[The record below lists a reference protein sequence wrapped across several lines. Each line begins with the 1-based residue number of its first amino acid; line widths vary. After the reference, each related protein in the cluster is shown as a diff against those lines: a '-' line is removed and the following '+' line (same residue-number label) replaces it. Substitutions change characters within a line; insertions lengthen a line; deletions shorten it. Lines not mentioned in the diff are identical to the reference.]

1 LAPGGRWTPCFVHES
16 TSRGQTSGALV
27 AWMLR
32 AGPTYT
38 PDVSPGPGGTRER
51 PLRGR
56 AAELAAIGARLD
68 EVRSGVG
75 SVIIVEGRAG
85 LGKTRLLDACA
96 SMAAERSFGVG
107 RGVAEPHRR
116 AVELDALLDALFGG
130 RKPLLARNALSD
142 LHASPEQRFWLLQ
155 DVQALI
161 EKEALQRPLLIC
173 LDDLHLAGDGCA
185 EAMRQLPRRLA
196 SLPVGWVMAF
206 RPDQGLSS
214 VQSAKDELA
223 AAGAE
228 VVRLG
233 PLGREAVMQIAAD
246 VLGADPDGGLL
257 RKSDQVRGNPFLL
270 IEFFRGLQDERLVA
284 VEAGR
289 ARLVEDRLPRRVS
302 DNMRARLLR
311 MSPAANRLATLASA
325 LGRRFS
331 VQELAQMA
339 GMPVAELLDP
349 VKELAQ
355 ADIFTESGGR
365 LAFGHDLIR
374 EAVRASSP
382 VPVRRALDRQAADVL
397 VARGAL
403 PVEVAEQLADCAEP
417 GDEAAIA
424 TLLEAAATLGSSDPA
439 GSAALAGRALELAPP
454 QHPLRGPLVARRVV
468 SLFTAGLLEEAT
480 RFAASALRQALP
492 SEEEARVRLAVAGMF
507 DLSSDV
513 RADNT
518 RAALALP
525 GLSADT
531 RALLWA
537 SLLHNVVAA
546 ARTEEAGGLLPKAR
560 DAVPDSR
567 RGTAWFTLELARSGL
582 QYQRS
587 DVNGALEILAAA
599 QRHSLPG
606 QDDARARMADTF
618 KVSFL
623 AALDRFDEAFHVA
636 DNGIAGAQKDR
647 QNWALRMFETLKGR
661 LLLQRGRLAEA
672 AVALEGRFSLDDAD
686 RVAGREAAN
695 IVALGKLKIHS
706 GDDAGAREVAEIAKL
721 MMRASAP
728 VVQHH
733 GAWYLALHA
742 MSQGEADVARDWL
755 CSCGHANR
763 LQLFPLF
770 PFEIEDDPQLVRIA
784 VAAGDGELAGRTI
797 EHAERRCELN
807 PDIVSFRAATAHARG
822 LWQGSEH
829 DLQTAVSIFATG
841 PRPLAT
847 ASALEDLG
855 RLQAVAGA
863 SADAIRSLDR
873 ALTINAQAGASWDA
887 ARVRGRLRQL
897 GVRRRIAVPKRPA
910 TGWEALTSAEAS
922 IARLAAE
929 GKTNREIAETLF
941 ISPHTVNS
949 HLRHIFDKLGVNS
962 RIQLTKMAGAQPAR
976 HAD

>member
-1 LAPGGRWTPCFVHES
+1 MPR
-16 TSRGQTSGALV
+16 
-27 AWMLR
+27 
-32 AGPTYT
+32 
-38 PDVSPGPGGTRER
+38 GTREA

-75 SVIIVEGRAG
+75 SVIVVEGRAG

-96 SMAAERSFGVG
+96 SMAAERSFRVG

-116 AVELDALLDALFGG
+116 AVELDALFDALFGG
-130 RKPLLARNALSD
+130 GEPLLARNALSD

-155 DVQALI
+155 DIQALI
-161 EKEALQRPLLIC
+161 EQEALRGPLLIC

-185 EAMRQLPRRLA
+185 VAMRQLPQQLA

-206 RPDQGLSS
+206 RPDQGLPS
-214 VQSAKDELA
+214 VQGTKAQLE

-233 PLGREAVMQIAAD
+233 PLRRDAVTQVAVDI
-246 VLGADPDGGLL
+246 LGADPDDGLL
-257 RKSDQVRGNPFLL
+257 RKADQVRGNPFLL
-270 IEFFRGLQDERLVA
+270 IEFLRGLQDERLVA

-302 DNMRARLLR
+302 DNMQARLLR

-331 VQELAQMA
+331 VHELAQMA
-339 GMPVAELLDP
+339 GMPVTELLDP
-349 VKELAQ
+349 VEELAQ
-355 ADIFTESGGR
+355 ADIFTESGSR

-403 PVEVAEQLADCAEP
+403 PVEVAQQLADCAEP

-424 TLLEAAATLGSSDPA
+424 TLLEAANNLSSSDPA
-439 GSAALAGRALELAPP
+439 GSAELAGRALELAP
-454 QHPLRGPLVARRVV
+454 QRHALRGPLVARRAVA
-468 SLFTAGLLEEAT
+468 LFAAGLFEEAT
-480 RFAASALRQALP
+480 EFAASSLRQALP
-492 SEEEARVRLAVAGMF
+492 AEEEATVRLAVAGIF
-507 DLSSDV
+507 DLSCDL
-513 RADNT
+513 RADNV

-537 SLLHNVVAA
+537 SLFHNLVAA
-546 ARTEEAGGLLPKAR
+546 GRTEEATGLLPKAR
-560 DAVPDSR
+560 DAVPRSR
-567 RGTAWFTLELARSGL
+567 QPVGWFTLELARSAL
-582 QYQRS
+582 QYQMS
-587 DVNGALEILAAA
+587 DFNGGLEILATA
-599 QRHSLPG
+599 QRHGLPG
-606 QDDARARMADTF
+606 RDDARERMADNYRAG
-618 KVSFL
+618 FL
-623 AALDRFDEAFHVA
+623 AALDRFDEAFHVVDIGVA
-636 DNGIAGAQKDR
+636 AAQRDR
-647 QNWALRMFETLKGR
+647 QNWALRMFETWKGR
-661 LLLQRGRLAEA
+661 QLLQSGRLAEA
-672 AVALEGRFSLDDAD
+672 SVALEGRFSLEDAD
-686 RVAGREAAN
+686 RIVGREASCV
-695 IVALGKLKIHS
+695 VALGKLKIHG
-706 GDDAGAREVAEIAKL
+706 GDDAGAREIAEIAKL
-721 MMRASAP
+721 MLSVSAP
-728 VVQHH
+728 SVQRH

-742 MSQGEADVARDWL
+742 MFQGKADEARDWL
-755 CSCGHANR
+755 CACGHANR
-763 LQLFPLF
+763 LKLLPLF

-784 VAAGDGELAGRTI
+784 VAVGDGELAERTI
-797 EHAERRCELN
+797 EQAERRCELN
-807 PDIVSFRAATAHARG
+807 PGVVSFKAAAAHVRG

-829 DLQTAVSIFATG
+829 DLQTAASLFATG

-855 RLQAVAGA
+855 RLRAAAGA
-863 SADAIRSLDR
+863 TTDAIRALDS

-887 ARVRGRLRQL
+887 ARVRGRLRRL
-897 GVRRRIAVPKRPA
+897 GVRRRIAVPERPA

-929 GKTNREIAETLF
+929 GRTNREIAETLF

-962 RIQLTKMAGAQPAR
+962 RIHLTKTTGAPPAR
-976 HAD
+976 PAD

>member
-1 LAPGGRWTPCFVHES
+1 MA
-16 TSRGQTSGALV
+16 
-27 AWMLR
+27 
-32 AGPTYT
+32 AG
-38 PDVSPGPGGTRER
+38 SQEH

-56 AAELAAIGARLD
+56 ATEVAAIGARLD

-96 SMAAERSFGVG
+96 SMAAERSFRVG
-107 RGVAEPHRR
+107 RGVAEPYRR
-116 AVELDALLDALFGG
+116 AVELDVLFDALFGG
-130 RKPLLARNALSD
+130 DKPLLARNALSD
-142 LHASPEQRFWLLQ
+142 QHASPEQRFWLLQ
-155 DVQALI
+155 DIQALI
-161 EKEALQRPLLIC
+161 EAEALRGPLLIC
-173 LDDLHLAGDGCA
+173 LDDLHLVGEGCA
-185 EAMRQLPRRLA
+185 MAMRQLPQQLA
-196 SLPVGWVMAF
+196 SLPVAWVMAF
-206 RPDQGLSS
+206 RPNQGLPLL
-214 VQSAKDELA
+214 QSTTGQLEV
-223 AAGAE
+223 AGAE
-228 VVRLG
+228 VIRLG
-233 PLGREAVMQIAAD
+233 PLRREAVTQVAVD
-246 VLGADPDGGLL
+246 VLGAEPDDDLL
-257 RKSDQVRGNPFLL
+257 RKADQVGGNPFLL
-270 IEFFRGLQDERLVA
+270 IEFFRGLQDEHLVA
-284 VEAGR
+284 AEAGR
-289 ARLVEDRLPRRVS
+289 ARLVEDRLPQRVS
-302 DNMRARLLR
+302 DSMRARLLR

-331 VQELAQMA
+331 VPELAQMA
-339 GMPVAELLDP
+339 GMSVTQLLDP
-349 VKELAQ
+349 VQELAQ
-355 ADIFTESGGR
+355 ADIFTESGER

-397 VARGAL
+397 LVRGAL
-403 PVEVAEQLADCAEP
+403 PVEVAQQLADCSEP

-424 TLLEAAATLGSSDPA
+424 TLLEAASILGSTDPA
-439 GSAALAGRALELAPP
+439 SSAELAGRALELAPP
-454 QHPLRGPLVARRVV
+454 QHALCGPLVARRVV

-492 SEEEARVRLAVAGMF
+492 AEEEARVRLAVAGIF

-537 SLLHNVVAA
+537 SLFHNVVVAG
-546 ARTEEAGGLLPKAR
+546 RTEEAGGLLPKAR

-567 RGTAWFTLELARSGL
+567 QGAAWFSLEVAQAGL
-582 QYQRS
+582 QYQMS
-587 DVNGALEILAAA
+587 QVTGALEILEAA
-599 QRHSLPG
+599 QRHRPPG
-606 QDDARARMADTF
+606 HDDARARMADNFRAT
-618 KVSFL
+618 FL
-623 AALDRFDEAFHVA
+623 AALDRFDEAFHVV

-647 QNWALRMFETLKGR
+647 QNWALRMFETWKGR
-661 LLLQRGRLAEA
+661 QLLQRGRLAEA
-672 AVALEGRFSLDDAD
+672 AVALEGPFSLELGD
-686 RVAGREAAN
+686 RLVPREALN
-695 IVALGKLKIHS
+695 VVALGKLKIHG
-706 GDDAGAREVAEIAKL
+706 GDDASAREVAEMAKL
-721 MMRASAP
+721 MLRASAP

-742 MSQGEADVARDWL
+742 MSQGNADEARDWL
-755 CSCGHANR
+755 GACGHADR
-763 LQLFPLF
+763 LRLFPLF

-784 VAAGDGELAGRTI
+784 VAAGDGQLAEHTI
-797 EHAERRCELN
+797 GQVERRCELN
-807 PDIVSFRAATAHARG
+807 PGVVSFQAAAAHARG

-829 DLQTAVSIFATG
+829 DLQTAVSLFATG

-863 SADAIRSLDR
+863 TADAIRSLDS
-873 ALTINAQAGASWDA
+873 ALAINAQADASWDA
-887 ARVRGRLRQL
+887 ARVRGRLRRL
-897 GVRRRIAVPKRPA
+897 GVRRRIAVPERPA

-962 RIQLTKMAGAQPAR
+962 RIHLTKMAGPPPAQ
-976 HAD
+976 HAN